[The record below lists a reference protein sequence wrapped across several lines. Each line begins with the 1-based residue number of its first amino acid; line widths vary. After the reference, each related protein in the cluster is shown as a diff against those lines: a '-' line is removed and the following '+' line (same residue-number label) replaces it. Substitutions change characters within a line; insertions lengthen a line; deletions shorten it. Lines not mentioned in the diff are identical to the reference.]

1 MVNKAME
8 HHFFL
13 AFNEATTI
21 IATFYI
27 WMSQGGFD
35 TFDLVVNY
43 DNNNESLV
51 TLLQGS
57 LRFKRHQELPWF
69 CNQRICEVVLI
80 SMTKSK
86 SM

>member
-1 MVNKAME
+1 MVNKTME
-8 HHFFL
+8 HRIFL
-13 AFNEATTI
+13 AFNEAITI
-21 IATFYI
+21 ITTFDL

-43 DNNNESLV
+43 INSNESFV

-69 CNQRICEVVLI
+69 V
-80 SMTKSK
+80 TKGFVK
-86 SM
+86 LF